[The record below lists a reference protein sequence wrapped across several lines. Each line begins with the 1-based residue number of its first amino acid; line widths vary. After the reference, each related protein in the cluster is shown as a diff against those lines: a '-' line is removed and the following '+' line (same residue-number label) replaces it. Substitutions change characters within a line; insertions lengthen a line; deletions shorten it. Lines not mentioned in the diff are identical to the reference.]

1 MINPSTR
8 KENEVSNLLKLAAKK
23 KPARQR
29 RSALDPYLNDLRKL
43 KDQGYTLDQ
52 LVDMLATLGVVV
64 TKQGI
69 HDFLKRR
76 AETTEKTVNK

>member
-1 MINPSTR
+1 MSD
-8 KENEVSNLLKLAAKK
+8 LLKLAAKQ

-29 RSALDPYLNDLRKL
+29 RSALDPHLNDLRKL
-43 KDQGYTLDQ
+43 KEQGYTLEQ
-52 LVDMLATLGVVV
+52 MVEMLAKLGVVV

-76 AETTEKTVNK
+76 AETTEKKVNK